1 MAVLLLWHLLQSVAL
16 SESAAPRLR
25 RGGGQDDAEAPELA
39 QVACDEEGR
48 RGAAEPIDEVCRGER
63 PAGAP
68 QHFDDL

>member
-1 MAVLLLWHLLQSVAL
+1 
-16 SESAAPRLR
+16 
-25 RGGGQDDAEAPELA
+25 
-39 QVACDEEGR
+39 VACDEEGR